1 MTNFIIETLP
11 IETLTKK
18 ENAVLAALI
27 TNLYGEPG
35 FSDCEAWDVRNT
47 YVEQNG
53 AIENADQVIGGVL
66 GSLENKGYIEFEDYT
81 VNDEF
86 DCVTNSYRFIHLT
99 REHWHLN
106 PAWWDDDIS
115 DYSLRMLRLQVEQQ
129 NS

>member
-1 MTNFIIETLP
+1 MTNFIIGTLP

-66 GSLENKGYIEFEDYT
+66 SSLQTKGYIEFQDYT
-81 VNDEF
+81 VNLDE
-86 DCVTNSYRFIHLT
+86 DYRFIYLT
-99 REHWHLN
+99 REYWYLN
-106 PAWWDDDIS
+106 PEWSDADIAEADS
-115 DYSLRMLRLQVEQQ
+115 FWS
-129 NS
+129 